1 MAFEIS
7 EISNSIDAF
16 ASSVKCY
23 IVLFFIFLFL
33 ELFMIEALLL
43 EFLHDLGESIVEEG
57 LIFIV
62 GIEDD
67 LGHILIEI
75 DEVLMVDDEGVGEGI
90 F

>member
-1 MAFEIS
+1 
-7 EISNSIDAF
+7 
-16 ASSVKCY
+16 
-23 IVLFFIFLFL
+23 
-33 ELFMIEALLL
+33 MIEALLL